1 MHKQLCFYTARLRDD
16 PGNLPRHSPAD
27 SLQVLKLRSAL
38 EADAG
43 RRRGSHGGNSA
54 RRHQES
60 QGSFCCLLALELG
73 QICFSNSR
81 VFFSFI

>member
-1 MHKQLCFYTARLRDD
+1 MHEQLCFCTARLRDD

-60 QGSFCCLLALELG
+60 QGSCCCLFASELV